1 MIDSVRF
8 STAFV
13 DATRRRLEPPAPSV
27 DESTPPV
34 QDSVATGAPPKM
46 DARILA
52 RQAYVALT
60 TLIPVAAGNAPVA
73 LTVAAEVGR
82 TLGAME
88 VGQVR
93 ERVSAQAGPPDPRLK
108 ASEARLRQV
117 FDKVASQSTAP
128 AELELWGRAGE
139 ASALGE
145 TIFAGQR
152 LTQRLDSEPC
162 LAYIF
167 AHELAHVEHQDSQ
180 GLLGVLALGDLVHK
194 DVGEDQWNLMERSYS
209 HSVEFAADRR
219 AAEMVAR
226 LGYDP
231 RPILRMLMHS
241 PHDGDHPAGLKRAQ
255 LVREVFAE
263 HGVKISPADWKS
275 LKQG

>member
-1 MIDSVRF
+1 MMDPVRF

-13 DATRRRLEPPAPSV
+13 DATRRRLEPPPAAVTESAAP
-27 DESTPPV
+27 P
-34 QDSVATGAPPKM
+34 QDSVAPSAAPKIDP
-46 DARILA
+46 RVLA

-60 TLIPVAAGNAPVA
+60 TLIPASAGNAPVA
-73 LTVAAEVGR
+73 LAVAAEVGR
-82 TLGAME
+82 NLGGAE
-88 VGQVR
+88 VRQVR
-93 ERVSAQAGPPDPRLK
+93 DRVSAQAGPPDPQLQ
-108 ASEARLRQV
+108 ASEAKLREV
-117 FDKVASQSTAP
+117 FEKVARQSTAP
-128 AELELWGRAGE
+128 AELKLWGRAGE

-152 LTQRLDSEPC
+152 LTRRTDSEPC

-219 AAEMVAR
+219 AAEMVVR

-231 RPILRMLMHS
+231 RPILSMLMHS

-255 LVREVFAE
+255 VVREVFAE
-263 HGVKISPADWKS
+263 HGVKISASDWKA